1 METAKYI
8 IMILILA
15 SLTTGTV
22 ISEESKI
29 SDTLTASC
37 LVKIT
42 SDPAILPLD
51 DTTVDYLL
59 HSSGVGGK
67 AARDKL
73 GIQLS
78 EEALENAIKIE
89 CLADEAGIIP
99 SRPSGLGNPPSEQE
113 SASEFENKFRRSIG
127 NEYLPFGSELKP
139 PRSTGRRMNREPI
152 SIAPEQMIL
161 LRLSVNLQEDN
172 IGMTVKPAAEEFM
185 NAVIENLRDALRG
198 AFDEYRNRVH
208 GRLELAEEEASRTE
222 RELSDIQERLRKIAD
237 SHILDKDR
245 ILGDIMDLRRN
256 LQNIKMNQES
266 DRVIVE
272 SITKRIAETQA
283 RAKEQIAND
292 TVLKEIQQIIERQQQ
307 QVTAAKLLADRGMA
321 GEDKIVEAEQN
332 LSRARIELAQRKEE
346 LSRSAGGNEIESLN
360 RQLADRSIQESQ
372 NQARIAALNKQLA
385 EQEDLLNKTDD
396 YELLSLKTDI
406 AKQNLQEALIW
417 RDRISRQMRL
427 IQPPMVSVLGGE

>member
-1 METAKYI
+1 
-8 IMILILA
+8 
-15 SLTTGTV
+15 
-22 ISEESKI
+22 
-29 SDTLTASC
+29 
-37 LVKIT
+37 
-42 SDPAILPLD
+42 
-51 DTTVDYLL
+51 
-59 HSSGVGGK
+59 
-67 AARDKL
+67 
-73 GIQLS
+73 
-78 EEALENAIKIE
+78 
-89 CLADEAGIIP
+89 
-99 SRPSGLGNPPSEQE
+99 
-113 SASEFENKFRRSIG
+113 
-127 NEYLPFGSELKP
+127 
-139 PRSTGRRMNREPI
+139 
-152 SIAPEQMIL
+152 
-161 LRLSVNLQEDN
+161 
-172 IGMTVKPAAEEFM
+172 M
-185 NAVIENLRDALRG
+185 NAVIENLRAALRG